1 MIFYYRLMM
10 VEEVFIKGKLKCHS
24 FFSVLRSLVHKK
36 KRLFQG
42 ANDNGIN
49 PDWAEGYRISG
60 LTNTNNDDQFSRHTP
75 M

>member
-1 MIFYYRLMM
+1 MSFD
-10 VEEVFIKGKLKCHS
+10 FFS
-24 FFSVLRSLVHKK
+24 PFFSVLRGLVHKK

-49 PDWAEGYRISG
+49 PDWADGYRISG